1 MFLVMVSRKGLNLK
15 RHAGLSAPRFRA
27 FFFGADRD
35 RRGGWLSIA
44 ARKIRL
50 MRVW

>member
-1 MFLVMVSRKGLNLK
+1 VFS
-15 RHAGLSAPRFRA
+15 
-27 FFFGADRD
+27 FGAGVERD

-50 MRVW
+50 MRLR